1 MLAMESFRRQYK
13 YSVNYICIGTCT
25 INMDWQQNQV
35 TNTLWYVQKHVFKI
49 YSFSMIHQ
57 FIIAGRTAWISPDG
71 R

>member
-1 MLAMESFRRQYK
+1 
-13 YSVNYICIGTCT
+13 
-25 INMDWQQNQV
+25 MDWQQNQV